1 MSLNALLGSPSSRE
15 SSLQSRAIDNSK
27 NNSLRNATNLG
38 TYRPGRPFSFR
49 VRSSVNPSDRINVYK
64 YQLNPGVNG
73 TSFFQITAKG
83 KGVQVQN
90 FSQLGKGSITRDAQV
105 QVTPTS
111 PFVVS
116 NGRDFNFTTQP
127 VTFYLRVSL
136 VRAKADY
143 RIVFS
148 SVPATTA

>member
-1 MSLNALLGSPSSRE
+1 MSFHTLLGSPSSRE

-27 NNSLRNATNLG
+27 NNTLRNATNLG

-49 VRSSVNPSDRINVYK
+49 VRSSVSSSDRVNVYK

-73 TSFFQITAKG
+73 TSFFQITSK

-90 FSQLGKGSITRDAQV
+90 FSQLGKGSITKDAQIT
-105 QVTPTS
+105 VTPTS

-143 RIVFS
+143 KIVFS
-148 SVPATTA
+148 SVPATSA